1 MAQQQDFQLN
11 DNANF
16 VFQYGNK
23 VYKLGVNV
31 INGVITLEELR
42 KYQKKRDI
50 KNIILIPY
58 EEPNTEV
65 AIAEEPK
72 EEENLETK

>member
-1 MAQQQDFQLN
+1 MTQQDFQLN

-31 INGVITLEELR
+31 INGVITLEKLKKNQR
-42 KYQKKRDI
+42 KRDFI
-50 KNIILIPY
+50 KIITLPNEEPTTEVAVVE
-58 EEPNTEV
+58 EEPN
-65 AIAEEPK
+65 
-72 EEENLETK
+72 LEQK

>member
-1 MAQQQDFQLN
+1 MAQQDFQLN

-31 INGVITLEELR
+31 MNGIVTLEKL
-42 KYQKKRDI
+42 KKNQKKRDFV
-50 KNIILIPY
+50 KIIVLPN
-58 EEPNTEV
+58 EEPTTEV
-65 AIAEEPK
+65 AVIED
-72 EEENLETK
+72 ENLVTSEET

>member
-1 MAQQQDFQLN
+1 MAQQDFQLN

-31 INGVITLEELR
+31 VNGVITLEKL
-42 KYQKKRDI
+42 KKNQKKRDFV
-50 KNIILIPY
+50 KIITLPS
-58 EEPNTEV
+58 EEPTTEV
-65 AIAEEPK
+65 AVVED
-72 EEENLETK
+72 ENLATTEEV

>member
-1 MAQQQDFQLN
+1 MAQQDFQLN

-31 INGVITLEELR
+31 INGVITLEKLKKNQR
-42 KYQKKRDI
+42 KRDFI
-50 KNIILIPY
+50 KIITLPN
-58 EEPNTEV
+58 EEPTTEV
-65 AIAEEPK
+65 AVVEP
-72 EEENLETK
+72 NLEPTEEK

>member
-1 MAQQQDFQLN
+1 MTQQDFQLN

-31 INGVITLEELR
+31 INGVITLEKLKKNQR
-42 KYQKKRDI
+42 KRDFI
-50 KNIILIPY
+50 KIITLPN
-58 EEPNTEV
+58 EEPTTEV
-65 AIAEEPK
+65 AVVES
-72 EEENLETK
+72 NLEPTEEK

>member
-23 VYKLGVNV
+23 VYKLCVNV
-31 INGVITLEELR
+31 INGVIILEELR
-42 KYQKKRDI
+42 KYQKKRDVLKVI
-50 KNIILIPY
+50 TL
-58 EEPNTEV
+58 PN
-65 AIAEEPK
+65 EEPK
-72 EEENLETK
+72 TEVTVAEENLVTNEET

>member
-23 VYKLGVNV
+23 VYKLCVNV
-31 INGVITLEELR
+31 INGVIILEELR
-42 KYQKKRDI
+42 KYQKKRDVLKVI
-50 KNIILIPY
+50 TLPNK
-58 EEPNTEV
+58 EPKTEV
-65 AIAEEPK
+65 AVT
-72 EEENLETK
+72 EENLVTNEET

>member
-1 MAQQQDFQLN
+1 MQQQDFQLN

-31 INGVITLEELR
+31 INGVIILEELR
-42 KYQKKRDI
+42 KYQKKQDI
-50 KNIILIPY
+50 KKIILLPN
-58 EEPNTEV
+58 EEPTTEV
-65 AIAEEPK
+65 AEEPK

>member
-1 MAQQQDFQLN
+1 MAQQDFQLN

-31 INGVITLEELR
+31 TNGIITLEKLKKNQR
-42 KYQKKRDI
+42 KRDFI
-50 KNIILIPY
+50 NIITLPN
-58 EEPNTEV
+58 EEPTTEV
-65 AIAEEPK
+65 AIVEEP
-72 EEENLETK
+72 NLEITEEK